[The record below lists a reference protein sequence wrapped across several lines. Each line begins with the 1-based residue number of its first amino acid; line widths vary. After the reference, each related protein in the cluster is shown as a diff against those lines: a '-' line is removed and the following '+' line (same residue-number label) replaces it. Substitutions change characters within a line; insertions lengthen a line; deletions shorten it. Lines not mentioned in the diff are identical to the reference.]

1 MVRRRKMVRTF
12 LDRPLPPGALDRIL
26 ANAQRAPSAGFS
38 QGWAFLALEGPTETA
53 RFWDAVS
60 DPDWRA
66 SPRGTRLVKAAAIV
80 IPLAHKQA
88 YLDRYREPDKAYAGR
103 QDESAWTVP
112 FWDVDTGFASL
123 LMLLTAVDLDLGAV
137 FFAIPQ
143 REDELLAAL
152 GVPSGY
158 RPLGAIAVGWPD
170 PADQPSASVRRG
182 HRDEADV
189 IHRGRW

>member
-1 MVRRRKMVRTF
+1 MVRAF

-38 QGWAFLALEGPTETA
+38 QGWAFVALEGPEETA
-53 RFWDAVS
+53 RFWDVVS

-66 SPRGTRLVKAAAIV
+66 GDRGSGLVRAAAIV
-80 IPLAHKQA
+80 IPLARKQA
-88 YLDRYREPDKAYAGR
+88 YLDRYREPDKAYARR

-143 REDELLAAL
+143 REDELLTAL
-152 GVPSGY
+152 GVPAGY
-158 RPLGAIAVGWPD
+158 RPIGAVAIG
-170 PADQPSASVRRG
+170 
-182 HRDEADV
+182 
-189 IHRGRW
+189 